1 MIGAWR
7 FLMAKSKTGPSG
19 GINMQDLAR
28 VGARA
33 RLDSLK
39 AEQEALLAAFPDLRA
54 SSSGQGRP
62 ARARASEAAEPARAR
77 RRGGMS
83 PAQRKAVRERL
94 RAYWAKRR
102 AEKAG
107 GDGGPAA
114 ESSGSK
120 AKGRRRGRRK

>member
-1 MIGAWR
+1 
-7 FLMAKSKTGPSG
+7 MAKSKTGPGS

-28 VGARA
+28 VGAQA

-39 AEQEALLAAFPDLRA
+39 AEQEALLAAFPDLRG

-62 ARARASEAAEPARAR
+62 ARARASEAAEPTRAR

-83 PAQRKAVRERL
+83 PAQRKAVGERM

-102 AEKAG
+102 TEKAG
-107 GDGGPAA
+107 GAGVQAA
-114 ESSGSK
+114 ESSGGK
-120 AKGRRRGRRK
+120 AKGRKRGRRSR

>member
-1 MIGAWR
+1 
-7 FLMAKSKTGPSG
+7 MAKSKTGPGS

-28 VGARA
+28 VGAQA
-33 RLDSLK
+33 RLDSLR
-39 AEQEALLAAFPDLRA
+39 AEQEALLAAFPNLRA

-62 ARARASEAAEPARAR
+62 ARARANEAATPARAR

-83 PAQRKAVRERL
+83 PAQRKAVGERM

-107 GDGGPAA
+107 GAGEQA
-114 ESSGSK
+114 ESSGGR
-120 AKGRRRGRRK
+120 AKGRKRGRRK